1 MPQGNIK
8 LKTTE
13 KKFENAELL
22 PEIIKLLNEGH
33 SVTLLLRGYSMRPFL
48 EDKRDKALLVKATE
62 IKKGMPVLAETNL
75 GHYVLHRVIE
85 ISGNDVVLRGDGNI
99 GVEHCKLSNIKG
111 EAIGFYRKGRKKL
124 DMTSSWK
131 WKVYSLIWTRL
142 LPIRRYLLAAY
153 KIKLR
158 IMQ

>member
-1 MPQGNIK
+1 MLQGNIK

-75 GHYVLHRVIE
+75 GHYVLHRIIE

-99 GVEHCKLSNIKG
+99 GIEHCKLSDIKG
-111 EAIGFYRKGRKKL
+111 EAIGFYRKGKKKL
-124 DMTSSWK
+124 DMTSDWK

-153 KIKLR
+153 KIRLR
-158 IMQ
+158 IMH

>member
-33 SVTLLLRGYSMRPFL
+33 SVTLLLRGYSMRLFL

-62 IKKGMPVLAETNL
+62 IKKGMPVLAETNF

-99 GVEHCKLSNIKG
+99 GVEHCKLSDIKG

-124 DMTSSWK
+124 DMTSGWK
-131 WKVYSLIWTRL
+131 WKVYSLFWTRL

-158 IMQ
+158 IIQ